1 MTRSA
6 HSKRMLSPTLLTRMV
21 GRRGLLRAMSMAVVW
36 LAMLGPMAG
45 RSQDDNPKDHH
56 GVQFAA
62 TGKDF
67 WVCFPRSMRG
77 ESPNFSRLY
86 AVCERDC
93 DLTIENER
101 LGYSQT
107 VHIMRRRLCG
117 TDTNYIHVPYTSQ
130 IARIIDTVPY
140 LYMPGFDY
148 LDYTL
153 RPHIPQY
160 DYSGVLG
167 DRPQSH
173 GFHVT
178 STDTISLFLV
188 VGDGYWS
195 STTVIPT
202 EMLRD
207 EYVALPPI
215 ATHHVSTIALVPYY
229 ITGKSSIDIIAVD
242 DSVTVDIVLSDW
254 DWMNRRPGD
263 TLTVMLRRSE
273 LFHVGAGESQEKYY
287 PLLAPYYI
295 LGENI
300 DSPEAGFAPVVRHT
314 FAGDTALRDTFC
326 VDLAGTHIKARDC
339 KRIAVYESSGALG
352 IGIRD
357 WGNGQFGMKVDQ
369 SLPIWYCGKEFLV
382 PNAGGYLRFLG
393 LEDNTTITI
402 KDMAHL
408 ADGERVLAV
417 NANTTNW
424 WEFEEGRGPY
434 YIVADK
440 PIEVKWIGTRSGMN
454 SVIPTRWW
462 HWGEIVYG
470 TPNNVD
476 ANGNHYGPSVSG
488 LDIFTYTADVQSMWM
503 DDYRLASYFQPLANT
518 PYSHAH
524 FNRGSSFCSEGT
536 HRIISRTNAPFMAYL
551 SGSYMLNLPHIQP
564 GGTSL
569 TVNGLVADSL
579 SSDSIWCLYD
589 PVYFTATH
597 QRPYDS
603 VIWDFGDSTILR
615 YGHREGDAVLTQ
627 QHTYHDTGRYTAMAI
642 FKYAD
647 EGCNTRKSDT
657 LWAPLWF
664 HNHYDSTFSV
674 RLCEGSFTFR
684 GHELEYTDTH
694 YVTTYWTPSGCD
706 TLWKID
712 LVTCPHC
719 HWVYDTVAPEDMP
732 VLFNGI
738 TFGAETHDQ
747 PIYLHIADTCDSIV
761 YFTLIVIPYWGEKP
775 IDSTWIIAPNV
786 ITPTLETNNIF
797 SLRCSHHI
805 QKAEVK
811 VYNRYGVHVAQFDG
825 LAGSWDGTHEG
836 VPCPQGT
843 YVYYI
848 RYMDNHDAAWKTIK
862 GTVTLIR

>member
-21 GRRGLLRAMSMAVVW
+21 GRRGLLRVMSMAVVW
-36 LAMLGPMAG
+36 LAMLVPMAG

-117 TDTNYIHVPYTSQ
+117 TDTNYIQVPYTSQ

-140 LYMPGFDY
+140 LYMPGFEDI
-148 LDYTL
+148 DYTL

-402 KDMAHL
+402 KDIKKWHELGDPHKMVALGGDCLRHSEQCRCQWKPLWPFCVWPRYFHL
-408 ADGERVLAV
+408 HSRCPIHVDGRLQACFILPAIGQHPLQPRTFQSGQLILFRGDTPHNKQDQCPVYGIPVRCLHAQSPPYP
-417 NANTTNW
+417 A
-424 WEFEEGRGPY
+424 GRDILDG
-434 YIVADK
+434 
-440 PIEVKWIGTRSGMN
+440 KWIGGRFVVQRLNMVPLRPGILHGHS
-454 SVIPTRWW
+454 PTPLRQC
-462 HWGEIVYG
+462 
-470 TPNNVD
+470 D
-476 ANGNHYGPSVSG
+476 MG
-488 LDIFTYTADVQSMWM
+488 LW
-503 DDYRLASYFQPLANT
+503 R
-518 PYSHAH
+518 
-524 FNRGSSFCSEGT
+524 
-536 HRIISRTNAPFMAYL
+536 
-551 SGSYMLNLPHIQP
+551 
-564 GGTSL
+564 
-569 TVNGLVADSL
+569 
-579 SSDSIWCLYD
+579 
-589 PVYFTATH
+589 
-597 QRPYDS
+597 
-603 VIWDFGDSTILR
+603 
-615 YGHREGDAVLTQ
+615 
-627 QHTYHDTGRYTAMAI
+627 QHHT
-642 FKYAD
+642 
-647 EGCNTRKSDT
+647 
-657 LWAPLWF
+657 
-664 HNHYDSTFSV
+664 DSTFSV

-811 VYNRYGVHVAQFDG
+811 VFNRYGVHIAQFDG
-825 LAGSWDGTHEG
+825 LTGSWDGTHDG